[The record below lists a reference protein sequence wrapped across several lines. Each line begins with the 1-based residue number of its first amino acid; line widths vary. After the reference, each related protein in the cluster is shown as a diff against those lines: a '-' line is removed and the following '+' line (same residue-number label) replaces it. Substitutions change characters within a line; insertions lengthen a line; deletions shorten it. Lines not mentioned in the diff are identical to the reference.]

1 MKVLNLQCGFGH
13 RFEGWFGNEAEFQS
27 QVSRGLLNC
36 PVCGEGGIIKMPS
49 APRLNLRGAE
59 SLNAP
64 VGSSSAGVVS
74 GTSDR
79 FLSDHR
85 PDSSGETTSPGAPS
99 SDAKAVLVNALREL
113 MARTEDVGDRFAQ
126 EARRMHYGEE
136 AVRPIRGQTTFD
148 DALALQDEGIR
159 ILPLPNLLTSKDD
172 LH

>member
-1 MKVLNLQCGFGH
+1 MKVLNLQCGLGH

-36 PVCGEGGIIKMPS
+36 PMCGESGIIKMPS

-59 SLNAP
+59 NPNAP
-64 VGSSSAGVVS
+64 VGSSSNGVVS

-79 FLSDHR
+79 FVSDHR
-85 PDSSGETTSPGAPS
+85 PDSSSETTSLGVPS
-99 SDAKAVLVNALREL
+99 FDAKAVLVSALREL
-113 MARTEDVGDRFAQ
+113 VARTEDVGNRFAE

-136 AVRPIRGQTTFD
+136 AARPIRGQATLD
-148 DALALQDEGIR
+148 DALALQDEGIG
-159 ILPLPNLLTSKDD
+159 ILPLPSLLTSKDD